1 MLREIYVCL
10 LYHSDPAY
18 QNLDESIYISGKDIE
33 DIMFDQY
40 ISGDV
45 INYYS
50 KYLQEK
56 SGRKSLFFRMEA
68 WVIIL

>member
-50 KYLQEK
+50 KYL
-56 SGRKSLFFRMEA
+56 
-68 WVIIL
+68 